1 MVMLCD
7 IVCMTFGFA
16 YSWLRCAFM
25 ETLQEHFLLRE
36 KVKPDLFSVVW
47 DVTFSIQFYF
57 AVILYCVHLKNRSCG
72 LPACVSCVLFIESS

>member
-16 YSWLRCAFM
+16 YSWLRCSFM

-47 DVTFSIQFYF
+47 DVIFF
-57 AVILYCVHLKNRSCG
+57 H
-72 LPACVSCVLFIESS
+72 PVLFCSDSVLCAFEKIDHPAYLPVYLVS